1 MRYMAVLGFNTKQWW
16 VYDNKKDLYIDPPIE
31 VLDELEKLDDTDEQE
46 RLLEKLAN
54 QEPDWLFDKGYRYKA
69 KKFDI

>member
-16 VYDNKKDLYIDPPIE
+16 VYDNKKDLFIDPPIE

-46 RLLEKLAN
+46 SLLEKLAN
-54 QEPDWLFDKGYRYKA
+54 QEPDWLFDKGYRYK
-69 KKFDI
+69 DIEI

>member
-16 VYDNKKDLYIDPPIE
+16 VYDNKKDLYIDPPTE

-46 RLLEKLAN
+46 SLLEKLAN
-54 QEPDWLFDKGYRYKA
+54 QEPDWLFDKDYRYK
-69 KKFDI
+69 DIEI